1 MEAEVEVIQT
11 HNPGMLGVT
20 ERRKRQG
27 MESPIEFWREINPAG
42 LLILDFQPPELFSSV
57 QFSHSVVSDSLRPH
71 GMRYTRP
78 PCLLPTFRVYSNL
91 CPLSQW
97 CHPTISSSMV
107 RFFSCPQSFPA
118 SESFPLLYLCIRWPK
133 YWSFSFSIRPSN
145 EYSGLI
151 FFRIDWS
158 DLAV

>member
-71 GMRYTRP
+71 ESQHARP
-78 PCLLPTFRVYSNL
+78 PYPSTTPGVHTN
-91 CPLSQW
+91 
-97 CHPTISSSMV
+97 
-107 RFFSCPQSFPA
+107 SCPS
-118 SESFPLLYLCIRWPK
+118 R
-133 YWSFSFSIRPSN
+133 R
-145 EYSGLI
+145 
-151 FFRIDWS
+151 
-158 DLAV
+158 

>member
-57 QFSHSVVSDSLRPH
+57 QFSHSVVSDSLPPH
-71 GMRYTRP
+71 
-78 PCLLPTFRVYSNL
+78 
-91 CPLSQW
+91 
-97 CHPTISSSMV
+97 
-107 RFFSCPQSFPA
+107 
-118 SESFPLLYLCIRWPK
+118 ES
-133 YWSFSFSIRPSN
+133 
-145 EYSGLI
+145 
-151 FFRIDWS
+151 
-158 DLAV
+158 